1 MIENLKPGS
10 ATRWGLTLLILL
22 GGVVALYL
30 GESIFIPTTIALLL
44 AAMFWPVVRYLH
56 RRIHLPWTASCLLV
70 VLGMVVFV
78 VLLVL
83 SVVPLT
89 MQLLQGLPRPD
100 DMAGQEKLLREL
112 PHSPGPDRAAPAR
125 QERRRRSR
133 LSVPAQNARGPIRH
147 RRLVQLAWYAN
158 NWLWQ
163 AVLILF
169 LLLFLLM
176 EGPILT
182 RRLVEIFG
190 PSREAQS
197 RAVVVLS
204 AMAHQVRT
212 YLIWRTI
219 INLGLA
225 LLVGM
230 VYQGLHLRQAWTWSF
245 LTGVG
250 CYVPYLGPI
259 AAGVPP
265 VLDAFLSA
273 GPQQAL
279 AVLLFY
285 SIVMVFEGY
294 VIVPVVMGRRVELNA
309 TTVMLACMFWERIW
323 GLPGLFLAMP
333 VMAGIKAVCAT
344 VPGWEPWAN
353 LMGTRMPDVPV
364 RRPPKEAAAMENTRM
379 LLPDEAAAL
388 EQTVRPPALTIR
400 LLPSVQLFI

>member
-1 MIENLKPGS
+1 VIENLTVGT
-10 ATRWGLTLLILL
+10 ATRWGLALLILL
-22 GGVVALYL
+22 GGAVALYL

-56 RRIHLPWTASCLLV
+56 RRISLPWTFCCLVVVLSMVLVTVLV
-70 VLGMVVFV
+70 VLSVIP
-78 VLLVL
+78 L
-83 SVVPLT
+83 S

-100 DMAGQEKLLREL
+100 DTASQIKLYENFRNRLDQIVPL
-112 PHSPGPDRAAPAR
+112 PPIKNVEDDPVFQYLHKTLEGPYVTTA
-125 QERRRRSR
+125 
-133 LSVPAQNARGPIRH
+133 
-147 RRLVQLAWYAN
+147 LVQLAWYAN

-163 AVLILF
+163 AILILF

-190 PSREAQS
+190 PSQEAQS
-197 RAVVVLS
+197 RAVVVLG
-204 AMAHQVRT
+204 AMAHHVRT
-212 YLIWRTI
+212 YLVWRTI
-219 INLGLA
+219 INLALA
-225 LLVGM
+225 VLVGM
-230 VYQGLHLRQAWTWSF
+230 VYQGLHLRQAWTWAF

-265 VLDAFLSA
+265 ILDAFLSA

-285 SIVMVFEGY
+285 TIVMVLEGY
-294 VIVPVVMGRRVELNA
+294 VIVPVVMGRRIELNA
-309 TTVMLACMFWERIW
+309 TTVMLSCLFWERIW

-353 LMGTRMPDVPV
+353 LMSTRVPLA
-364 RRPPKEAAAMENTRM
+364 PPRASTKSKASLEDTQM
-379 LLPDEAAAL
+379 LLPEEVAAI
-388 EQTVRPPALTIR
+388 EQTLRDEP
-400 LLPSVQLFI
+400 